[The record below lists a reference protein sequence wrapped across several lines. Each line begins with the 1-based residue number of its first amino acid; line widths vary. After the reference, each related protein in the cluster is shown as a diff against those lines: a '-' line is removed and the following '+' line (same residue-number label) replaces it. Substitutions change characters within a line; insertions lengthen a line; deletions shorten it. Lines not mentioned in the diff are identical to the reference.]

1 MLCAGWG
8 WSAVL
13 PAARFASPR
22 AVLQHLPAAL
32 AQQQELTEE
41 HPVTSVLCV
50 KIYCLQAGAISGNPM
65 LQNGSQAGGLDLIDP
80 LSVLLS
86 GNKPSF
92 CLQLLLAELVVIQ

>member
-1 MLCAGWG
+1 MLCGG
-8 WSAVL
+8 CCQSAEL
-13 PAARFASPR
+13 PAARLGSPR

-50 KIYCLQAGAISGNPM
+50 QIYCLQAGAISSNPM
-65 LQNGSQAGGLDLIDP
+65 LQNGSQADGLDLRDP

-86 GNKPSF
+86 ANKPSF
-92 CLQLLLAELVVIQ
+92 CLQLV